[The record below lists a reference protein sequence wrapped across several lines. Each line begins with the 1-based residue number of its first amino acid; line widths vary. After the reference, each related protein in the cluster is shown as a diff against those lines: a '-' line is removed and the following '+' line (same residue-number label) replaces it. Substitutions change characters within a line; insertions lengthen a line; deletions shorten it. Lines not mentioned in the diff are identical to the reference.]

1 MFTKSYNIGG
11 RAEWI
16 ARPELFATR
25 TAEIPQSMGKDENGK
40 KIVKS
45 GTVFP
50 SNDGKAEG
58 IVVNDI
64 DVTNGPTPG
73 AILTHGYVIES
84 RLPEQVAA
92 EAKTALKLISF
103 EK

>member
-1 MFTKSYNIGG
+1 MFSKSFDIAG
-11 RAEWI
+11 RVEWI

-25 TAEIPQSMGKDENGK
+25 TAEIPESMGKVENGK

-50 SNDGKAEG
+50 ANGATAEG
-58 IVVNDI
+58 LVLHDT
-64 DVTNGPTPG
+64 DVSNGPAVG

-84 RLPEQVAA
+84 RLPEEVSA